1 MAPGR
6 KSWQN
11 GCMRRR
17 YVLVAALAGCTL
29 LAVPANAAK
38 PSSGGGGSSTLAF
51 KPGVRLLTSGL
62 PYGLVQGE
70 PSIRVDTA
78 GRMYV
83 AAPASN
89 VIGCEFWTLP
99 DYRDLSRQ
107 RFTPSP
113 DQGVGGG
120 DCDLA
125 VSNTIPA
132 GQQFATVSY
141 SSLYLGNLIAQK
153 STDGGATFSA
163 INPISSEVA
172 GNDREWMAAGE
183 GQTVYMTFHIPATN
197 NIEVSKSTDG
207 GASFHNTAIPSTPGV
222 GQAIDLD
229 HIGQA
234 LMNNELGAVV
244 VDMHS
249 TLSPKPVYTIF
260 TAPDSTIENQGSGD
274 GSTHTF
280 NHDVF
285 LASSYDGGVHWTDT
299 LIYRG
304 PVERTYDHIFPS
316 LGIDSSGGF
325 WAAWISDE
333 EHVYV
338 THAPPLAAPRRGAPP
353 NTTVGPWSAP
363 KQVDTNGVT
372 NEFPWIVGA
381 GPGRAD
387 LVWYAGTSTDPTLL
401 NNDTSNVWN
410 ARLAQLAWT
419 SKGGVTVPAQ
429 TVVSAHPNHL
439 GAICSTGVTCDPTTN
454 GRGLLDFFQ
463 VAITPDG
470 RAAVAWADDSD
481 TSLGGAQIYVSVQC
495 SGISATTGTALTST
509 C

>member
-1 MAPGR
+1 
-6 KSWQN
+6 
-11 GCMRRR
+11 MRRHALPAAFA
-17 YVLVAALAGCTL
+17 VVIAVAI
-29 LAVPANAAK
+29 PAAAAK
-38 PSSGGGGSSTLAF
+38 PGGGGQAALAF

-62 PYGLVQGE
+62 PYGLVQAE
-70 PSIRVDTA
+70 PSVRVDTG
-78 GRMYV
+78 GRIYV

-89 VIGCEFWTLP
+89 SIGCEFWTLP
-99 DYRDLSRQ
+99 DYRNLSQQ

-113 DQGVGGG
+113 DQGIGGG

-125 VSNTIPA
+125 LPGGT
-132 GQQFATVSY
+132 TVAY
-141 SSLYLGNLIAQK
+141 SSLYLANLISQR
-153 STDGGATFSA
+153 STDGGATFTS
-163 INPISSEVA
+163 PSVISSEVA

-183 GQTVYMTFHIPATN
+183 GQVVYMTFHIPATN
-197 NIEVSKSTDG
+197 NITVSKSTDG
-207 GASFHNTAIPSTPGV
+207 GATFHNTATPATPGV
-222 GQAIDLD
+222 GMAIDLD

-249 TLSPKPVYTIF
+249 TATPKPVYTIF

-299 LIYRG
+299 LIYKG

-325 WAAWISDE
+325 WAGWISDE

-338 THAPPLAAPRRGAPP
+338 THAKPESRHV
-353 NTTVGPWSAP
+353 VGPWTAP
-363 KQVDTNGVT
+363 VQVDTNGIT
-372 NEFPWIVGA
+372 NEFPWIVG
-381 GPGRAD
+381 GGSGRAAI
-387 LVWYAGTSTDPTLL
+387 VWYGGSSTDQTLK
-401 NNDTSNVWN
+401 NNDTTNVWDP
-410 ARLAQLAWT
+410 RLAQLSWT
-419 SKGGVTVPAQ
+419 SKGGVAVTARA
-429 TVVSAHPNHL
+429 VVSSQHNHY

-463 VAITPDG
+463 VALAPDG
-470 RAAVAWADDSD
+470 RAVVAWADDSD
-481 TSLGGAQIYVSVQC
+481 ISLGGGQVYVTVQC
-495 SGISATTGTALTST
+495 SGVSNTTGSALTNT

>member
-1 MAPGR
+1 
-6 KSWQN
+6 
-11 GCMRRR
+11 MRRHALPAAFA
-17 YVLVAALAGCTL
+17 VLVAVAF
-29 LAVPANAAK
+29 PAAAAK
-38 PSSGGGGSSTLAF
+38 PGGGGGGSTLAF
-51 KPGVRLLTSGL
+51 KPGVRLLTSGVQ
-62 PYGLVQGE
+62 YGLVQAE
-70 PSIRVDTA
+70 PSVRVDAT
-78 GRMYV
+78 GRIYV
-83 AAPASN
+83 AAPAAN

-99 DYRDLSRQ
+99 DYRDLSQQ

-113 DQGVGGG
+113 DGGIGGG

-125 VSNTIPA
+125 IS
-132 GQQFATVSY
+132 GSTVAY
-141 SSLYLGNLIAQK
+141 SSLYLANLISQK
-153 STDGGATFSA
+153 STDGGATFTAPSLV
-163 INPISSEVA
+163 SSEVA
-172 GNDREWMAAGE
+172 GNDRQWMAAGE
-183 GQTVYMTFHIPATN
+183 GSVVYMTFHIPATN
-197 NIEVSKSTDG
+197 NIEVSKSIDG
-207 GASFHNTAIPSTPGV
+207 GATFHNTAIPSAPGL
-222 GQAIDLD
+222 GQAIDAD

-260 TAPDSTIENQGSGD
+260 TAPHTVIENQGSGD

-280 NHDVF
+280 NHDVY
-285 LASSYDGGVHWTDT
+285 LASSYDGGVHWADT
-299 LIYRG
+299 LIYSG

-325 WAAWISDE
+325 WAAWISNE

-338 THAPPLAAPRRGAPP
+338 SHAAPAVKRA
-353 NTTVGPWSAP
+353 VGPWTAP
-363 KQVDTNGVT
+363 KRVDTNGIT
-372 NEFPWIVGA
+372 NVFPWIVGG

-387 LVWYAGTSTDPTLL
+387 LVWYAGTSTDPTKT

-429 TVVSAHPNHL
+429 AVVSAKPNHL

-463 VAITPDG
+463 VAIAPDG
-470 RAAVAWADDSD
+470 RAVVAWADDTD
-481 TSLGGAQIYVSVQC
+481 ISLGGAQVYVTVQC
-495 SGISATTGTALTST
+495 SGLSATTGSALPNT